1 MTDIERLREL
11 PAEWRKRAER
21 KKIMGL
27 AREAEVDLAHAA
39 ELEAATCALLADYER
54 LRGMEERVKGVE
66 SLLRKSAAEHEES
79 CGARRGL
86 DDASRNFHEGLSQAY
101 EDGADMLA
109 VELGFADGTGK
120 PVALVPVLGGGSE
133 MSLRGFGMTFDLR
146 SGGFR
151 NWYIDGEGAKR
162 WADNDELVRGLA
174 GLEDDPRPTPEAKE
188 T

>member
-1 MTDIERLREL
+1 MTDIERLR
-11 PAEWRKRAER
+11 
-21 KKIMGL
+21 
-27 AREAEVDLAHAA
+27 
-39 ELEAATCALLADYER
+39 AATADYDGTLLPDSADAWPVTCGELRAFIADYER

>member
-1 MTDIERLREL
+1 MTDIERLR
-11 PAEWRKRAER
+11 
-21 KKIMGL
+21 
-27 AREAEVDLAHAA
+27 
-39 ELEAATCALLADYER
+39 AATADYDGTLLPDSADAWPVTCGELRAFIADYER

-120 PVALVPVLGGGSE
+120 PVALVPVLGGG
-133 MSLRGFGMTFDLR
+133 
-146 SGGFR
+146 GG
-151 NWYIDGEGAKR
+151 G
-162 WADNDELVRGLA
+162 VR
-174 GLEDDPRPTPEAKE
+174 
-188 T
+188 